1 MGRKAA
7 ARAERLATAKDWPA
21 WPGDEHAVPAEQFLW
36 AIEEMRQKGLSWEA
50 ALFTIDPIINSC
62 DPAAWDRLLDELLE
76 HFRLGTVS
84 SPLATYLTTRLVS
97 RCPDMSRLPRVAKL
111 LELVLDVDRIAG
123 REIGASGAL
132 LRAARYYYHWRRLG
146 IVVTVR
152 EIAQHVKVSHTLVA
166 RWVAHWKRGE
176 AYLQQLYRNEKRRG
190 VIVTSAK
197 NCPM

>member
-62 DPAAWDRLLDELLE
+62 DPAAWDRLLDELLQR
-76 HFRLGTVS
+76 FPLGTVP

-111 LELVLDVDRIAG
+111 LGLVLGVDRIAG
-123 REIGASGAL
+123 REIGEPGAL
-132 LRAARYYYHWRRLG
+132 LRAARYYYHWKRLG
-146 IVVTVR
+146 IEVAVR
-152 EIAQHVKVSHTLVA
+152 EIAEAVNVSHTLVA
-166 RWVAHWKRGE
+166 RWVAHWQRGE
-176 AYLQQLYRNEKRRG
+176 AYLQQIYREERRRE
-190 VIVTSAK
+190 VA
-197 NCPM
+197 

>member
-62 DPAAWDRLLDELLE
+62 DPAAWDRLLDELLQR
-76 HFRLGTVS
+76 FPLGTVP

-111 LELVLDVDRIAG
+111 LGLVLGVDRIAG
-123 REIGASGAL
+123 REIGEPGAL
-132 LRAARYYYHWRRLG
+132 LRAARYYYHWKGLAT
-146 IVVTVR
+146 VVTVR
-152 EIAQHVKVSHTLVA
+152 EIAEAVNVSHTLVA
-166 RWVAHWKRGE
+166 RWVAHWQRGE
-176 AYLQQLYRNEKRRG
+176 AYLQQIYREERRRE
-190 VIVTSAK
+190 VA
-197 NCPM
+197 